1 MVTKKNIKINK
12 CWDTITKRLYDDI
25 SVYKKR
31 GKNKISMDDFEIPL
45 FENYENIININY
57 NVKQLKKTCKAYN
70 LKISG
75 CKNQL
80 QYRIYNYL
88 KYSYYGQ
95 KIQKVF
101 RGSIVRRLNKLKGP
115 AYLNRN
121 CINETD
127 FLMFEN
133 VKSINNEQF
142 FSFKDKDGFVY
153 GFNICSIYN
162 LLFVE
167 NKTGVKKSKNPY
179 NRNEIPQ
186 KVCNDVRNMVQL
198 SKILKFDTSVEVKNE
213 TDLLSFK
220 KKVELKC
227 ADIFQKID
235 EMGNTTHY
243 SWFYNLN
250 KQGLLKFINELIDI
264 WKYRLNLSK
273 ELKMEICPPI
283 GKPFHN
289 LRITSLFSENID
301 KIRNGLL
308 NIINTLITSSQQNQ
322 LKSLGAYYV
331 LGSLTLVS
339 HDAANSMPWLYETF
353 RY

>member
-12 CWDTITKRLYDDI
+12 CYDSFTKRLYDDI
-25 SVYKKR
+25 SRKKKR
-31 GKNKISMDDFEIPL
+31 GKKKISMDDFEIL
-45 FENYENIININY
+45 SFKEYEKIINVNY
-57 NVKQLKKTCKAYN
+57 NVKQLKKMCKAYK

-75 CKNQL
+75 CKNEL
-80 QYRIYNYL
+80 QHRIYNYL

-95 KIQKVF
+95 KIQKIF
-101 RGSIVRRLNKLKGP
+101 RGSIVRRLDNLKGP
-115 AYLNRN
+115 AYLNRK

-127 FLMFEN
+127 FLMFED
-133 VKSINNEQF
+133 VKSINNAQF
-142 FSFKDKDGFVY
+142 YSFKDKDNFVY

-162 LLFVE
+162 LLFIE
-167 NKTGVKKSKNPY
+167 NKNKKVKNPY
-179 NRNEIPQ
+179 NRNEIPE
-186 KVCNDVRNMVQL
+186 KVYNDIINIVQL
-198 SKILKFDTSVEVKNE
+198 SKILNLETSIEVKNE
-213 TDLLSFK
+213 LDLLSFK

-264 WKYRLNLSK
+264 WQYRLNLSI
-273 ELKMEICPPI
+273 ELKREICPPI
-283 GKPFHN
+283 GKPFRN
-289 LRITSLFSENID
+289 LRISSLFSENID
-301 KIRNGLL
+301 KIKNGLL

-339 HDAANSMPWLYETF
+339 RDAATSLPWLYETF